1 MVRGAGDGA
10 GGSGFCGFLFSSGK
24 WWGTR
29 DVPLVEHCRAGTFH
43 TGGFMHTGNGRA
55 GGPRGMGVGG
65 IDQIADEPGQNP
77 LPGTVLGAGDP
88 SVDRHSF
95 RRGAYIL
102 KGCDGQ

>member
-1 MVRGAGDGA
+1 
-10 GGSGFCGFLFSSGK
+10 
-24 WWGTR
+24 
-29 DVPLVEHCRAGTFH
+29 
-43 TGGFMHTGNGRA
+43 MHTGNGRA

-95 RRGAYIL
+95 RHGAHIL
-102 KGCDGQ
+102 KGCGGQ